1 MSESHEHPSQNV
13 EAGLSR
19 RDLFRTAGLAAGGAV
34 LLGLPKFVG
43 GWAGE
48 AEAAMDTRAYAGTS
62 SLALELDS
70 QSIPLFSVEGGH
82 AVADVI
88 PEPVGQEGIAGK
100 RPGVVRYEDLLI
112 TLPLATGSKA
122 LGEWLVNSLGKPG
135 QSAKNG
141 AIIYGGP
148 DGKEL
153 KRLGFTGALLSE
165 VVVPQASAADTAQ
178 AMLFLRLT
186 PQSTQLL
193 GPSGGVLKAPPG
205 AKQAN
210 VLSSN
215 FRLNVQ
221 GLEQACGRIAKVHPL
236 ITRRFTGSNSVGEF
250 RLPNNPLGSWNC
262 ANVSV
267 ILPEADAGPFY
278 QWFDDLVMKAKPG
291 SERSGL
297 LEWVDRSMKVVAS
310 VQLGGLG
317 IIRYAPEPVSL
328 GPSQKIGGMVQV
340 DLYCETMKVLL
351 S

>member
-1 MSESHEHPSQNV
+1 
-13 EAGLSR
+13 
-19 RDLFRTAGLAAGGAV
+19 
-34 LLGLPKFVG
+34 
-43 GWAGE
+43 
-48 AEAAMDTRAYAGTS
+48 
-62 SLALELDS
+62 
-70 QSIPLFSVEGGH
+70 
-82 AVADVI
+82 
-88 PEPVGQEGIAGK
+88 
-100 RPGVVRYEDLLI
+100 
-112 TLPLATGSKA
+112 
-122 LGEWLVNSLGKPG
+122 
-135 QSAKNG
+135 
-141 AIIYGGP
+141 
-148 DGKEL
+148 
-153 KRLGFTGALLSE
+153 
-165 VVVPQASAADTAQ
+165 
-178 AMLFLRLT
+178 
-186 PQSTQLL
+186 
-193 GPSGGVLKAPPG
+193 
-205 AKQAN
+205 
-210 VLSSN
+210 
-215 FRLNVQ
+215 
-221 GLEQACGRIAKVHPL
+221 VHPL